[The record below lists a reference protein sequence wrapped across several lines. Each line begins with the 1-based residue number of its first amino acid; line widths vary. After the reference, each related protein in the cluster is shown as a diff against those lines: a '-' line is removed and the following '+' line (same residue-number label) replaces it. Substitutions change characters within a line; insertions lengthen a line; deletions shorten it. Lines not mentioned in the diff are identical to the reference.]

1 MYDLRAERELAT
13 AQSWRALFDQTPMH
27 SSLYFLF
34 LRSRLYLVLNKHLV
48 SVR

>member
-13 AQSWRALFDQTPMH
+13 AQSWRALFDQTPA
-27 SSLYFLF
+27 YFSLF
-34 LRSRLYLVLNKHLV
+34 LRSRLHLVLNEHLV